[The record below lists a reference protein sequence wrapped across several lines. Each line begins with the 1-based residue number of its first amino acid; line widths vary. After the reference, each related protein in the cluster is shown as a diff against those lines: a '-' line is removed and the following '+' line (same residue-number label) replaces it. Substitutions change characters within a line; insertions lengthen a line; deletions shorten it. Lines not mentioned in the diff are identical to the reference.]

1 MFKHHLCMYPDALPW
16 EGLGSPVVP
25 KLCPETGL
33 FLPHF
38 PHCNLQDELT
48 QAESSHRKHWQLLAP
63 RCAVNW
69 ERSQVRC
76 SFSYTLPGVPHSSP
90 QCPTSRV
97 YIAGQLIFGL
107 LFALDGVLLCC
118 PGWLWSPRPKQ
129 SSCPSLLSSWEDRCA
144 LPPRLDHLHLTSNQR
159 LVT

>member
-16 EGLGSPVVP
+16 EGLGSLVVP

-48 QAESSHRKHWQLLAP
+48 QAESSHRKHWRLLAP
-63 RCAVNW
+63 LCAVNW
-69 ERSQVRC
+69 ERSQVKC
-76 SFSYTLPGVPHSSP
+76 SFSYTLQEAPHSSL
-90 QCPTSRV
+90 QSSTSRV
-97 YIAGQLIFGL
+97 CIPGILIFGL
-107 LFALDGVLLCC
+107 LFALGGVLFCC
-118 PGWLWSPRPKQ
+118 PAWPWSPSPKQ
-129 SSCPSLLSSWEDRCA
+129 SSCPSLLSSWVEGYA
-144 LPPRLDHLHLTSNQR
+144 QPPRLDHLHLTSNQR